1 MRVAMLKASQMNQ
14 LDEFLSVGFAL
25 GSWHASHFRTKDD
38 IFQNRA
44 PGKQSE
50 FLKHHPGLLLTV
62 YGPADVDRAA
72 PGFLQSRNDLEEGGF
87 ATARRSNENQ
97 ELALLDIHTD
107 AAKRH
112 HLFFGALDVP
122 DLADILEAQNGCHH
136 SCLNLPWPLFFKEGN
151 FSSACEFSL

>member
-25 GSWHASHFRTKDD
+25 GSWDASHFRTKDD

-44 PGKQSE
+44 PGKESE

-62 YGPADVDRAA
+62 YGSADVDRAA
-72 PGFLQSRNDLEEGGF
+72 RGFLQSCNDLEEGGF

-97 ELALLDIHTD
+97 ELALLDLQTD
-107 AAKRH
+107 AAERH
-112 HLFFGALDVP
+112 HLFFGPLDVP
-122 DLADILEAQNGCHH
+122 DLGDIFEAQNGCHH
-136 SCLNLPWPLFFKEGN
+136 RSELFLRR
-151 FSSACEFSL
+151 SAAHRTAATIF